1 MNLHSYIVVVSAE
14 EFEAVRARQ
23 PELCEGYLIPVVGS
37 KSASELMD
45 PRLLVEESFA
55 FMNSHAEGRAQLD
68 RLADVIT
75 DEFSF
80 MFDFF
85 AQQYKRRLNGGDQRP
100 S

>member
-1 MNLHSYIVVVSAE
+1 
-14 EFEAVRARQ
+14 VRARQ
-23 PELCEGYLIPVVGS
+23 VGS

-75 DEFSF
+75 DEFRSAASHALLPHAF
-80 MFDFF
+80 CCE
-85 AQQYKRRLNGGDQRP
+85 Y
-100 S
+100 